1 VPAIWKID
9 IRFQNPLLLLP
20 VLALA
25 ATACGPR
32 YARLTVHDSSG
43 LKIQLRAEVQEGAAV
58 DRGFAHPATI
68 SGVRITNIL
77 SRIDVRME
85 SKKEPARKP
94 AFPNELLYDLG
105 DGVSVALAEANPSQ
119 EVVVQAIR
127 KERRFGIFT
136 ENHLTSFV
144 TYVLGDDLYVHLA
157 RVDDVIAKDD
167 DDSVPEPWPN
177 REVMRFKVLAGEGI
191 VPVGAQAVTAAWR
204 NPVFLSAGQVR
215 LGPRGEVMRREI
227 LFESPEEE
235 AEPTPPLSP
244 LPATR

>member
-1 VPAIWKID
+1 MPTISKID

-32 YARLTVHDSSG
+32 YARVTVHDRSG
-43 LKIQLRAEVQEGAAV
+43 LKIQLRAEVQAGAAV

-68 SGVRITNIL
+68 SGVRVTNIL
-77 SRIDVRME
+77 SRIHVRME
-85 SKKEPARKP
+85 SKREPVRKP
-94 AFPNELLYDLG
+94 AFATELLYDLG
-105 DGVSVALAEANPSQ
+105 ELVSAALVEADPSQ

-167 DDSVPEPWPN
+167 DTVPEPWPN
-177 REVMRFKVLAGEGI
+177 REVMRFRVLAGEGI
-191 VPVGAQAVTAAWR
+191 VPVGAQAVAAAWR
-204 NPVFLSAGQVR
+204 DPVFLSAGQVR
-215 LGPRGEVMRREI
+215 VGPRGKVMRREI

-235 AEPTPPLSP
+235 APH
-244 LPATR
+244 RGIR

>member
-1 VPAIWKID
+1 VPTISKID
-9 IRFQNPLLLLP
+9 IRFQLPLLLLP

-32 YARLTVHDSSG
+32 YARVTVHDRSG
-43 LKIQLRAEVQEGAAV
+43 LTIQLRAEVQAGAAV

-68 SGVRITNIL
+68 SGVRVTNIL
-77 SRIDVRME
+77 SRIHVRME
-85 SKKEPARKP
+85 SKREPVRKP
-94 AFPNELLYDLG
+94 AFATELLYDLG
-105 DGVSVALAEANPSQ
+105 ELVSAALAEADPSQ

-127 KERRFGIFT
+127 RERRVGIFT

-177 REVMRFKVLAGEGI
+177 HKVTRFKVLAGEGI
-191 VPVGAQAVTAAWR
+191 VPVGGQAVAAAWR
-204 NPVFLSAGQVR
+204 DPVFLSAGQVR
-215 LGPRGEVMRREI
+215 VGPRGKVMRREI

-235 AEPTPPLSP
+235 APH
-244 LPATR
+244 RGIR